1 MRKAYSLT
9 AALVLFST
17 GASAADPV
25 PVIELQ
31 MDNSSANRSIV
42 TQPSGQYGGGNSDT
56 LMLLQQL
63 QDEVRSLR
71 GMVEQQQYQ
80 IRQMEQ
86 QQRDRYRDL
95 DRRIA
100 VGQSSGGQSSAG
112 QGSAGQSSSVQYP
125 QTGSA
130 DSAATQPIPL
140 PASDST
146 PTDSQAYQE
155 AFGLVRQKDF
165 PAALEAFDKFIEL
178 YPDSARL
185 PNAYYW
191 VGEVNLAEQK
201 LEPARVAFEKV
212 LQAFPQHRKAADASY
227 KLGVIYHQMGD
238 QTKANEMFNSTISRY
253 PDSSAANLARDYLKR

>member
-17 GASAADPV
+17 GVLAADPV

-31 MDNSSANRSIV
+31 IEDGSANRSSV
-42 TQPSGQYGGGNSDT
+42 NTPSGQFGSSSDS

-63 QDEVRSLR
+63 QDEVRALR

-100 VGQSSGGQSSAG
+100 AVQAPGSAQQSSVGG
-112 QGSAGQSSSVQYP
+112 SVESP
-125 QTGSA
+125 LAPSTSPRVPA
-130 DSAATQPIPL
+130 PL
-140 PASDST
+140 PAADST
-146 PTDSQAYQE
+146 PTDAQAYQQ

-165 PAALEAFDKFIEL
+165 PAALDAFDKFIEL

-201 LEPARVAFEKV
+201 LEPAKAAFEKV
-212 LQAFPQHRKAADASY
+212 LNSFPEHRKAADASY

-238 QTKANEMFNSTISRY
+238 QAKANDMFNNTISSY
-253 PDSSAANLARDYLKR
+253 PDSSAASLARDYLKR

>member
-17 GASAADPV
+17 GASAADRV

-31 MDNSSANRSIV
+31 MDNGSANQSAITRS
-42 TQPSGQYGGGNSDT
+42 SGQFGGGTDT

-63 QDEVRSLR
+63 QDEVRALR

-100 VGQSSGGQSSAG
+100 VGQNSQAP
-112 QGSAGQSSSVQYP
+112 QDGSAE
-125 QTGSA
+125 SA
-130 DSAATQPIPL
+130 LAPAASAPLPL
-140 PASDST
+140 PAADST

-165 PAALEAFDKFIEL
+165 PAALAAFDKFIEL
-178 YPDSARL
+178 YPESARL

-201 LEPARVAFEKV
+201 LELAKAAFEKV
-212 LQAFPQHRKAADASY
+212 LQTFPEHRKAADASY

-238 QTKANEMFNSTISRY
+238 QAKANEMFNSTISRY

>member
-9 AALVLFST
+9 AVLALFSV
-17 GASAADPV
+17 GAAAADPV

-31 MDNSSANRSIV
+31 MDDSAANRPV
-42 TQPSGQYGGGNSDT
+42 AGRSGGQFAGGSNDT
-56 LMLLQQL
+56 VMLLQQL

-95 DRRIA
+95 DRRIVA
-100 VGQSSGGQSSAG
+100 GQRGASPSSGA
-112 QGSAGQSSSVQYP
+112 AP
-125 QTGSA
+125 A
-130 DSAATQPIPL
+130 AATHSATL

-165 PAALEAFDKFIEL
+165 SAALAAFDKFIEL

-201 LEPARVAFEKV
+201 LELAKAAFEKV
-212 LQAFPQHRKAADASY
+212 LKTFPEHRKAADASY

-238 QTKANEMFNSTISRY
+238 QAKANEMFNSTISRY